1 MMHLFCPNHKSP
13 QLHQGPLSAALTKS
27 PETETKSPGFSN
39 KLVVA
44 YDDQEANLGT
54 DQLAD
59 SCKERE
65 RERERECVC
74 VKKSQIIYNLSSP
87 LGDPIPDQTLPL
99 FSTYTHHT
107 LLQGSSCRKGQ

>member
-1 MMHLFCPNHKSP
+1 MKHLFCPNHKSP
-13 QLHQGPLSAALTKS
+13 QLHQGSSLSAALTKS

-44 YDDQEANLGT
+44 YDGQEANLGT

-65 RERERECVC
+65 RECVC
-74 VKKSQIIYNLSSP
+74 V
-87 LGDPIPDQTLPL
+87 
-99 FSTYTHHT
+99 
-107 LLQGSSCRKGQ
+107 